1 MRFASHRDIARAVER
16 GVRRAGLP
24 VAHSAGFSPH
34 PKISYSG
41 GAPTG
46 AASEAE
52 YLEISLTANIEPG
65 IVKERLDAA
74 LPDGIDVIE
83 VADLAAA
90 PAPRLEAS
98 SWQVELPGVASDD
111 AAFAVQAFLA
121 AEHAEVERLTSNG
134 VRRIDA
140 RAGVVSLELDGRGEA
155 SGQPG
160 YAILRMVVRHLTP
173 AVRPDDILAGLCRA
187 FGLELP
193 SPARVTRLAQGPLD
207 GDEGFRGDVPRAR
220 PDAVSQASAAQGAQ
234 VGPPAAAQGQIKT
247 ARQHAGNASE
257 AYAAAAGAYGQPP
270 RGAERPFEAGCAREP
285 DERDRPN
292 ARNRATEQ
300 RAS

>member
-1 MRFASHRDIARAVER
+1 M
-16 GVRRAGLP
+16 
-24 VAHSAGFSPH
+24 
-34 PKISYSG
+34 
-41 GAPTG
+41 
-46 AASEAE
+46 
-52 YLEISLTANIEPG
+52 EISLTAIMEPG

-90 PAPRLEAS
+90 PAQRLEAS
-98 SWQVELPGVASDD
+98 HWQVELPGVASDD
-111 AAFAVQAFLA
+111 AALAVQAFLA

-134 VRRIDA
+134 VRRVDA
-140 RAGVVSLELDGRGEA
+140 RAGVVSLELDGRGGA

-173 AVRPDDILAGLCRA
+173 AVRPDDILAGLSRA

-193 SPARVTRLAQGPLD
+193 SPPRVTRLAQGPLD
-207 GDEGFRGDVPRAR
+207 GDEEFLGDVPQGQ
-220 PDAVSQASAAQGAQ
+220 PGAVPQVCATQGVQAGLVAT
-234 VGPPAAAQGQIKT
+234 AQGQVKT
-247 ARQHAGNASE
+247 ARQHAETATEAS
-257 AYAAAAGAYGQPP
+257 AATAGAYGQLS
-270 RGAERPFEAGCAREP
+270 RGAERPFGADCAREP

-300 RAS
+300 RAG